1 MTDITITRWT
11 NYGNRRLLAGA
22 LLAIATM
29 LLTTACSRPE
39 HRSVGV
45 DLAHVTSVD
54 MYFYDYSAAQTPA
67 TVTRT
72 TITDA
77 ALIKEIVHGFTDV
90 PLDHIGDSV
99 EHADGARAA
108 GLRFTLDDGSTVQL
122 TQIFIAPHDVLI
134 VWDDGSVRH
143 TQWGVPLAD
152 YYTKLGPSGDVDPA
166 VRPAAALT

>member
-1 MTDITITRWT
+1 MTHFSAPSGPRL
-11 NYGNRRLLAGA
+11 GNRRLLAAA
-22 LLAIATM
+22 LLALAAM
-29 LLTTACSRPE
+29 LLTTACGRQE

-45 DLAHVTSVD
+45 DPARVTSVD
-54 MYFYDYSAAQTPA
+54 MYFYDHSAAQNPT

-99 EHADGARAA
+99 DRADGAETA

-122 TQIFIAPHDVLI
+122 TQIFISAHDVLI

-143 TQWGVPLAD
+143 TQWGVPLVD
-152 YYTKLGPSGDVDPA
+152 YYEKLGPSGDVDPA
-166 VRPAAALT
+166 ERPVASLD